1 MIHTA
6 EFHLMDLSPAQP
18 LSISVVPDEDWN
30 AKWKQSM
37 KPVQVVPGIWVS
49 PAWLKPPLSPG
60 DKWIKIEPKM
70 AFGTGHHETTR
81 LACLALKNAIAVAPS
96 VSSILDIG
104 SGSGILCLVAD
115 SLGIA
120 AAVGLDID
128 PVCAPNLAENL
139 RKNRRKSRISFAIG
153 GISCL
158 SEDAAFDIVVM
169 NMISSEGVP
178 LLAKIHNLLRR
189 EGRFVWSGLLL
200 EERKDVAAVVA
211 AGGFALDKDAR
222 ENEWWCASFVKNAP

>member
-1 MIHTA
+1 
-6 EFHLMDLSPAQP
+6 MDLSPAQP

-81 LACLALKNAIAVAPS
+81 LACLALGNAIAGARSEP
-96 VSSILDIG
+96 SILDIG

-120 AAVGLDID
+120 GAVGLDID

-139 RKNRRKSRISFAIG
+139 RKNRRKSRISFAVG

-158 SEDAAFDIVVM
+158 SENAGFDIVVM
-169 NMISSEGVP
+169 NMISSEGTP
-178 LLAKIHNLLRR
+178 LLARIHNLLKHD
-189 EGRFVWSGLLL
+189 GRFVWSGLLL
-200 EERKDVAAVVA
+200 EERKDVAAVA
-211 AGGFALDKDAR
+211 AAHGFSLEKDAR
-222 ENEWWCASFVKNAP
+222 ENEWWCASFVKNAS